1 MQNKKL
7 STFLYLYLL
16 YALSC
21 SPIILF
27 SLVLPNLTPILLPTP
42 LPHISIQRDY
52 YLTFLLRT
60 HRDSNRQPL
69 DLLPFVVTT

>member
-21 SPIILF
+21 PPIILF
-27 SLVLPNLTPILLPTP
+27 SLALPNLSPILLPTP
-42 LPHISIQRDY
+42 LPHIPIKHEY
-52 YLTFLLRT
+52 YFTILLRT
-60 HRDSNRQPL
+60 HQDSNRRPL
-69 DLLPFVVTT
+69 DLLPSVVTT